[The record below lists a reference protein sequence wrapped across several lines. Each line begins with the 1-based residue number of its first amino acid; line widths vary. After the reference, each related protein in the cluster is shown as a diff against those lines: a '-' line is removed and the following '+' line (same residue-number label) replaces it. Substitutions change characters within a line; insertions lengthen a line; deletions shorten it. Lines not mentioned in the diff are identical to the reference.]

1 MISENCLILVLQ
13 EGVKILFVLVYDD
26 SNNDDG
32 SDANGRVKVD
42 SYQKH
47 FLPRVNL
54 ENYKIDIDGRNFY
67 DQQLK
72 IQ

>member
-32 SDANGRVKVD
+32 SDANG
-42 SYQKH
+42 
-47 FLPRVNL
+47 
-54 ENYKIDIDGRNFY
+54 
-67 DQQLK
+67 
-72 IQ
+72 